1 MTVMLHL
8 LATEVISLCLKC
20 IINKIIIS
28 NHIVKSSVCNGS
40 TFRTE

>member
-20 IINKIIIS
+20 IINKIIIT
-28 NHIVKSSVCNGS
+28 NLLQYLL
-40 TFRTE
+40 R